1 MGKIDTTNWGEFNLY
16 DERLFT
22 IDSGN
27 KFDRSKMTVRN
38 PTINFVGRTAQNNGI
53 NAVVD
58 ELNDIKPYEA
68 GYITVA
74 LGGSIGASFVQPKPF
89 YTSQNVIVLKP
100 NVNMTDCVKRFICTA
115 IQKESDLHYQAFVK
129 ELNSHI
135 KRDFVVL
142 LPVDVNGDPDW
153 QYMEDYMRNI
163 EVRVS
168 TSISKLESAQGV
180 ENSKI
185 DVSSWGDFRI
195 GDLFTVRAS
204 KSVNKTYLNF
214 DINGEYD
221 FIGRTSTNN
230 GVQGKLNK
238 LNFEPNDKETY
249 SVSQIG
255 DNVCQYRENKWYS
268 SQNIFILTPLNDEM
282 NKAHKFITTLMT
294 NTLKTVYGEDAYS
307 HYPTLKT
314 LKQMILKLPI
324 DSKGN
329 PDWQYMEE
337 YMKNIESKVK
347 CKIDML
353 IQI

>member
-185 DVSSWGDFRI
+185 DISNWGEFPLIELFDFYLSKGDNQAQKLDEGEIPLVSSGSF
-195 GDLFTVRAS
+195 
-204 KSVNKTYLNF
+204 
-214 DINGEYD
+214 
-221 FIGRTSTNN
+221 NN
-230 GVQGKLNK
+230 GICKYIDKGDGISEL
-238 LNFEPNDKETY
+238 FEGNLITIDMFGQPFYQNNPFY
-249 SVSQIG
+249 SVSHGRVNILKPKFHINEYIG
-255 DNVCQYRENKWYS
+255 LFIVSVMQKMYYEKYGFATMC
-268 SQNIFILTPLNDEM
+268 SQT
-282 NKAHKFITTLMT
+282 K
-294 NTLKTVYGEDAYS
+294 LKKEC
-307 HYPTLKT
+307 
-314 LKQMILKLPI
+314 IKLPI
-324 DSKGN
+324 NSEGN
-329 PDWQYMEE
+329 PDWLYMEN
-337 YMKNIESKVK
+337 YMKALETKVGDFLNK
-347 CKIDML
+347 TA
-353 IQI
+353 

>member
-185 DVSSWGDFRI
+185 DTSGWGEFVV
-195 GDLFTVRAS
+195 GNLFNIKPTKAYKLTNAELLDGGENPVV
-204 KSVNKTYLNF
+204 VN
-214 DINGEYD
+214 
-221 FIGRTSTNN
+221 S
-230 GVQGKLNK
+230 
-238 LNFEPNDKETY
+238 
-249 SVSQIG
+249 
-255 DNVCQYRENKWYS
+255 
-268 SQNIFILTPLNDEM
+268 
-282 NKAHKFITTLMT
+282 A
-294 NTLKTVYGEDAYS
+294 
-307 HYPTLKT
+307 
-314 LKQMILKLPI
+314 
-324 DSKGN
+324 
-329 PDWQYMEE
+329 
-337 YMKNIESKVK
+337 
-347 CKIDML
+347 
-353 IQI
+353 